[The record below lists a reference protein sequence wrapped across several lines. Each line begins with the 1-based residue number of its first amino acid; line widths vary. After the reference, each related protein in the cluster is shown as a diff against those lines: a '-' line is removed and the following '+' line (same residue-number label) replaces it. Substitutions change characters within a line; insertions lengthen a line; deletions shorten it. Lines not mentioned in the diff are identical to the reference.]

1 MTPLPSTSPTTPGTN
16 RPARPKLTLQT
27 SSLPRTFGRS
37 TTGLTLGTSSPTVH
51 NTFKNA
57 YDVATPAPAPAPAPA
72 TPSTPTTATPAP
84 TASVCMPCPGPGPG
98 TGTGTGPGPGTGT
111 GTGKKTYQNTI
122 GIKSILRNSPLEHHY
137 HRRSL
142 SNPSRRVFFPVK
154 KRVTYRQP
162 LDEEIRTVRYVAAHS
177 DLYGSE
183 DAHAST
189 DEETGTDEETDSDTG
204 SGSGSI
210 ESDTPSETATETAA
224 ETETATGTG
233 TGRKDKKRKL
243 TQRQTRV
250 TLLDGLR
257 THSLSDSQSSSQTQS
272 SSQSQADTQSP
283 SHTCQPRK
291 RREWRWTLGPLE

>member
-16 RPARPKLTLQT
+16 RPGRPKLTLQT

-84 TASVCMPCPGPGPG
+84 TASVCVPCPGPGPG
-98 TGTGTGPGPGTGT
+98 TGTGTGTGTGPGP

-137 HRRSL
+137 HRRSV

-183 DAHAST
+183 DARASPEE
-189 DEETGTDEETDSDTG
+189 EETGTTDEETDSDTG

-210 ESDTPSETATETAA
+210 ESDTPSETATET
-224 ETETATGTG
+224 ETATGTG
-233 TGRKDKKRKL
+233 TGRKDRKRKL

-257 THSLSDSQSSSQTQS
+257 THSLSDSQS